1 MGNIGSG
8 MKIEQVKDPE
18 KGREVQIKLEKGNRT
33 RKPQESSYHMLNQE
47 WIFKVFKEVGS
58 SVQSYSRGHPQGSLS

>member
-47 WIFKVFKEVGS
+47 WIFKVRITLSPKS
-58 SVQSYSRGHPQGSLS
+58 SGKLISYKKV

>member
-18 KGREVQIKLEKGNRT
+18 KGPSSHLGNCVERIVQGDIQNIDLERLQHSQPPRLLKL
-33 RKPQESSYHMLNQE
+33 
-47 WIFKVFKEVGS
+47 
-58 SVQSYSRGHPQGSLS
+58 